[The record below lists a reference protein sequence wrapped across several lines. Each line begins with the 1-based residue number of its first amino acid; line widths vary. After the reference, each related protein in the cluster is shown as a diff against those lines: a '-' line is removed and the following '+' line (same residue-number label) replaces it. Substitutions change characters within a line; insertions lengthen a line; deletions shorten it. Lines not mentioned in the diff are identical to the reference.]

1 MTTAASETT
10 VLFPVPMK
18 TQEHA
23 LAKAAELRQTLEER
37 ELGGPSSRQLAAICS
52 GTSP

>member
-10 VLFPVPMK
+10 VMFPAPMN

-23 LAKAAELRQTLEER
+23 LAKVAELGQTLEER
-37 ELGGPSSRQLAAICS
+37 ELGGPSSRQLAAIWS